1 MTAPHEIVLE
11 LARRRQE
18 LGLTHDDIH
27 ASTGIARSS
36 VRNWETGRR
45 APMLSALDAYLRAM
59 GFRLT
64 VVPLEQPVDV
74 VVGEQLPFGE
84 LVLCKTEKFCSGCQQ
99 VRSRER
105 DFHSDRSRGD
115 GLSPYCRYCVSE
127 QRQARKQRAQQAGL
141 GRGRREAAA

>member
-11 LARRRQE
+11 LARRREE

-27 ASTGIARSS
+27 ATTGIARST

-45 APMLSALDAYLRAM
+45 APSLGVLDAYLRAM

-64 VVPLEQPVDV
+64 LVQLEQPIDV
-74 VVGEQLPFGE
+74 VVGDQIPFGE
-84 LVLCKTEKFCSGCQQ
+84 LWLCKTEKFCGGCDQ

-127 QRQARKQRAQQAGL
+127 QRQARKQRAEQAGQ
-141 GRGRREAAA
+141 GRGRQEAAA